1 MSKIMQ
7 NLVVLMEPSEFAWFS
22 TLKGGK
28 MFLNRFCID
37 EVAGFELSGVYCFNE
52 SSTKDISKVYDGS
65 MKVKRNKGYTYKG
78 YTLLQRYRKGL
89 LMNLVF
95 RI

>member
-1 MSKIMQ
+1 MTKTKQ
-7 NLVVLMEPSEFAWFS
+7 NIILLQETPRDAFDISIKA
-22 TLKGGK
+22 GK